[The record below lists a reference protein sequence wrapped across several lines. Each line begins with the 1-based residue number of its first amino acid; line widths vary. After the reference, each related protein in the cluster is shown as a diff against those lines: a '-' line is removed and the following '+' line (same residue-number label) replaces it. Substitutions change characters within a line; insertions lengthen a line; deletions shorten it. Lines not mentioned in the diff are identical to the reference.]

1 MGDRFVQFPVCSFF
15 FLCFSFVFIMMMM
28 TGCKNTFMKKEDF
41 KTLLL
46 FFLFIVAS
54 HLLIT
59 SFIYTHHKKLPT
71 I

>member
-15 FLCFSFVFIMMMM
+15 FYVSFVFIMMM

-41 KTLLL
+41 KTLL

-71 I
+71 L